1 MKRVEKVKIICKEN
15 SAKFLDSCVKISDTG
30 IGPRFNNKNINVIFS
45 SIEKE

>member
-15 SAKFLDSCVKISDTG
+15 SAKFLDSCVKISDT